1 MIDFNQFI
9 NENLNEAFKF
19 TEEQVVDVAN
29 LIAAA
34 ISKLDKVSAEVHDL
48 EFDKGRGAGF
58 EISMDGEKYAGGSYS
73 VRPNGDVV
81 NDAIGNS
88 APNAVYAKIGD
99 SDIKKVMKNIQQF
112 ESVVTEAK
120 KFYTTKEIVK
130 LAQAAGDFVLDAK
143 DAIQDLS
150 VAYGDKV
157 PAKELDK
164 VLANYDLELE
174 DLMEAYDGNASDFKY
189 EFPLKF
195 EEATGNS
202 TKAIKKIGKKGKGF
216 EVRTSTYMSEPEM
229 KKVADAM
236 GMELKSYEKGMNVA
250 ISVFEA
256 VENIT
261 EGRSINKIQKEWA
274 KVTAD
279 MAALAKEYSA
289 AEGDA
294 KAKILVTLKEL
305 TATKKSLERELD
317 DAVSGKDKDVQLAI
331 KESKVI
337 LKRRYTENHPAI
349 TAGKHASIRNK
360 MLEAIKDGQIT
371 QEEFDNILKELSS
384 DSKRWMR
391 TNSKYFNVSEE
402 GISLS
407 KFGRRALA
415 SITVNEKTEKNPEV
429 WVPGAFDK
437 ALSKMPNS
445 KITYD
450 VVKDLAKKHKVFL
463 DDAIAYVEY
472 GWDLDLQENK
482 NNQMK
487 SNFIYESFSSFV
499 ENELN
504 EAKFNKKSL
513 MKALKGDDGIILVN
527 GQEYIIYNPNNN
539 NDDNAAMWG
548 NDTII
553 ALDQDGEEHE
563 FKYSD
568 IERFSES
575 VVTEAKLKA
584 DKKAYKELSQAINKA
599 NEAEDI
605 WNQLDPKMF
614 DVELAEFED
623 IFDSWWNSNST
634 YDSVADFANNAT
646 TQDVESLLSHM
657 VKSMN
662 ESVELNEAFKSN
674 KLASLF
680 RNTRGQIDK
689 NLAQAFYRM
698 SKIKMDQVEDHD
710 IIEMDPKTAYKDK
723 RESAVYFYFTHN
735 EKENPYAT
743 SEYADDRRI
752 PANTLLAITNG
763 KNEFYGV
770 NWKRFGEKGYV
781 MSLGSVGDSAGIG
794 KSHSRYGGTG
804 LSNMKRVS
812 DVADVAYVLDL
823 NVLRNRYDVS
833 ALKDTR
839 SAAKAGA
846 IAFKTD
852 KEFKQENLNRYNTI
866 IANRAAE
873 MPIDKMVADA
883 IDTLSAQIKDALA
896 KGEKTRYNEILLG
909 RTPKG
914 REAKISDAA
923 NHMQRILDDFQRYVS
938 YTNQAEEEKKA
949 GYGGDYYAREVKN
962 YAKSI
967 TDRIKQIETFSY
979 AW

>member
-371 QEEFDNILKELSS
+371 QEEFNNILKELSS

-415 SITVNEKTEKNPEV
+415 SITVNEAKFTDYDNNELLAYIKNNPKDKEAAKELHKRSQKIKALTRTDEATTKNPEV

-487 SNFIYESFSSFV
+487 SNFIYESFSAFV

-575 VVTEAKLKA
+575 VVIETK
-584 DKKAYKELSQAINKA
+584 
-599 NEAEDI
+599 
-605 WNQLDPKMF
+605 
-614 DVELAEFED
+614 
-623 IFDSWWNSNST
+623 
-634 YDSVADFANNAT
+634 
-646 TQDVESLLSHM
+646 
-657 VKSMN
+657 
-662 ESVELNEAFKSN
+662 LNEAFKSN

-723 RESAVYFYFTHN
+723 RESAVYFYFTRN

-743 SEYADDRRI
+743 AEYAGDRRI

-770 NWKRFGEKGYV
+770 NWKRYGEKGYV
-781 MSLGSVGDSAGIG
+781 MNLGSVGDSAGIG
-794 KSHSRYGGTG
+794 KSHSKYGGTG
-804 LSNMKRVS
+804 LSNVKRIS
-812 DVADVAYVLDL
+812 DVADVAYVIDL
-823 NVLRNRYDVS
+823 NILRNRYDVS

-866 IANRAAE
+866 IANRAAA

>member
-9 NENLNEAFKF
+9 NEKLN
-19 TEEQVVDVAN
+19 
-29 LIAAA
+29 
-34 ISKLDKVSAEVHDL
+34 
-48 EFDKGRGAGF
+48 
-58 EISMDGEKYAGGSYS
+58 
-73 VRPNGDVV
+73 
-81 NDAIGNS
+81 
-88 APNAVYAKIGD
+88 
-99 SDIKKVMKNIQQF
+99 
-112 ESVVTEAK
+112 EAK

-143 DAIQDLS
+143 DAIQDLA
-150 VAYGDKV
+150 VAYGNKV

-164 VLANYDLELE
+164 VLANYDLEIE
-174 DLMEAYDGNASDFKY
+174 DLMEAYDGTAADFKY
-189 EFPLKF
+189 EFPMAF

-202 TKAIKKIGKKGKGF
+202 SKAIKKIAKKGKGF

-229 KKVADAM
+229 KKVADVM
-236 GMELKSYEKGMNVA
+236 GMELVSYNKDSRLA
-250 ISVFEA
+250 ISIFESA
-256 VENIT
+256 VTEAKPAGLSKKETLKVAQKFAAALTKLDGKEYTVNPDYEEDSFDLDFDGEEYAGGSYNINADGSVVNMAVWNKKNVSPTYGNMDDDIKTIIKTIKNLKESVVT
-261 EGRSINKIQKEWA
+261 EGK
-274 KVTAD
+274 KVT
-279 MAALAKEYSA
+279 
-289 AEGDA
+289 
-294 KAKILVTLKEL
+294 
-305 TATKKSLERELD
+305 
-317 DAVSGKDKDVQLAI
+317 
-331 KESKVI
+331 
-337 LKRRYTENHPAI
+337 LKRRYTENYPAI
-349 TAGKHASIRNK
+349 TAGKHARIRNK
-360 MLEAIKDGQIT
+360 MLEAIGDGKIT

-384 DSKRWMR
+384 NGKRWSR
-391 TNSKYFNVSEE
+391 NNAKYFNVSEE

-415 SITVNEKTEKNPEV
+415 SITINEEQPEINKKPLEMKVNEKTTKNPEV

-504 EAKFNKKSL
+504 EA
-513 MKALKGDDGIILVN
+513 
-527 GQEYIIYNPNNN
+527 
-539 NDDNAAMWG
+539 
-548 NDTII
+548 
-553 ALDQDGEEHE
+553 
-563 FKYSD
+563 
-568 IERFSES
+568 
-575 VVTEAKLKA
+575 
-584 DKKAYKELSQAINKA
+584 
-599 NEAEDI
+599 
-605 WNQLDPKMF
+605 
-614 DVELAEFED
+614 
-623 IFDSWWNSNST
+623 
-634 YDSVADFANNAT
+634 
-646 TQDVESLLSHM
+646 
-657 VKSMN
+657 
-662 ESVELNEAFKSN
+662 FKSS
-674 KLASLF
+674 KLANMF
-680 RNTRGQIDK
+680 RNNRGKIDK
-689 NLAQAFYRM
+689 NLAQAFYSM

-723 RESAVYFYFTHN
+723 RESAVYFYFTRN

-743 SEYADDRRI
+743 SDYKDDKTI

-763 KNEFYGV
+763 DNKFYGV
-770 NWKRFGEKGYV
+770 NWKRYGEKGYV
-781 MSLGSVGDSAGIG
+781 MNLGSAGDSAGIG
-794 KSHSRYGGTG
+794 KSHSKYGGTG

-823 NVLRNRYDVS
+823 NVLRNRYDAR

-866 IANRAAE
+866 IANRAVQ

-883 IDTLSAQIKDALA
+883 IDTLSAQIKDALV

-914 REAKISDAA
+914 REAKIQDAA

-962 YAKSI
+962 YAKNI

>member
-19 TEEQVVDVAN
+19 TEEQVVDIAN

-88 APNAVYAKIGD
+88 APNAVYTKIGD
-99 SDIKKVMKNIQQF
+99 TDVKKVMKNIQQY

-130 LAQAAGDFVLDAK
+130 LAKTAGDWVPDAK
-143 DAIQDLS
+143 FAIQDLA

-164 VLANYDLELE
+164 VLANYDLEIE
-174 DLMEAYDGNASDFKY
+174 DLMESISQSNKKTANINKGDF
-189 EFPLKF
+189 
-195 EEATGNS
+195 
-202 TKAIKKIGKKGKGF
+202 TKQNVFTTKTDIG
-216 EVRTSTYMSEPEM
+216 ETYMNEGSKSIPNSIGINSNTV
-229 KKVADAM
+229 KKA
-236 GMELKSYEKGMNVA
+236 LKTLDDKGISYKPLNQTIDGFDVYDLGSPGNVILA
-250 ISVFEA
+250 LSVLQKRGIKVLDTERLD
-256 VENIT
+256 
-261 EGRSINKIQKEWA
+261 EGR
-274 KVTAD
+274 KVT
-279 MAALAKEYSA
+279 
-289 AEGDA
+289 
-294 KAKILVTLKEL
+294 
-305 TATKKSLERELD
+305 
-317 DAVSGKDKDVQLAI
+317 
-331 KESKVI
+331 

-349 TAGKHASIRNK
+349 TAGKHARIRNK

-407 KFGRRALA
+407 KFGQKILK
-415 SITVNEKTEKNPEV
+415 SITVNEGANENTNEGLNYKKLAKQFVNDEWLDEDDDIKDADEYFDDKLNAFNREELGNSEEFDNNKTYMSIEVKKLLKGRLKQIFEATTKNPEV

-437 ALSKMPNS
+437 ELSKMPNS

-472 GWDLDLQENK
+472 GWDLDLQENKNNK

-575 VVTEAKLKA
+575 VFIETK
-584 DKKAYKELSQAINKA
+584 
-599 NEAEDI
+599 
-605 WNQLDPKMF
+605 
-614 DVELAEFED
+614 
-623 IFDSWWNSNST
+623 
-634 YDSVADFANNAT
+634 
-646 TQDVESLLSHM
+646 
-657 VKSMN
+657 
-662 ESVELNEAFKSN
+662 LNEAFKSS

-680 RNTRGQIDK
+680 RDTRGQIDK

-723 RESAVYFYFTHN
+723 RESAVYFYFTRN

-743 SEYADDRRI
+743 SEYAGDRRI

-770 NWKRFGEKGYV
+770 NWNRYGVKAYV
-781 MSLGSVGDSAGIG
+781 MNLGSVGDSAGIG
-794 KSHSRYGGTG
+794 KSHSKYGGTG
-804 LSNMKRVS
+804 LSNVKRIS
-812 DVADVAYVLDL
+812 DVADVAYVIDL
-823 NVLRNRYDVS
+823 NILRNRYDVS

-866 IANRAAE
+866 IANRAAA

-949 GYGGDYYAREVKN
+949 GYGGDYYTREVKN
-962 YAKSI
+962 YAKRI